1 MMPATLIDNIYYLSQ
16 FAPWVVF
23 VLLAYIWKNHLHT
36 IGARLER
43 IEKLITDHITWHAEE

>member
-1 MMPATLIDNIYYLSQ
+1 MLDNFYYLSQ

-36 IGARLER
+36 IGERLER
-43 IEKLITDHITWHAEE
+43 IEKLITDHITWHAKQ